1 MTGSE
6 KYGLPRQSAR
16 TIFNLSIGYLG
27 LQVTFGIESASLS
40 RIYQGFGASV
50 EDLALL
56 WLAGPVAG
64 LIVQPLIGALSDR
77 SWTRFGRRRPYMFGA
92 GLVAIFA
99 ILQLAFAPNL
109 TTAIAM
115 VWLLEFAMNALNA
128 PYRALVGDT
137 LPASQQ
143 GEGFAMQTAF
153 IGLGAFLGALAP
165 KLLSLGGVPNVSAGD
180 SAALSI
186 QIGFVIAATC
196 IAISVGWTMF
206 AVKEYG
212 REDFRRFEIADTQRS
227 PMIADPSRWV
237 DQAATTLWRYRWIA
251 SIQSFAW
258 AGLYLLWVYATP
270 AVAKQ
275 AFGAV
280 SPQSPAFA
288 DGADWVGVMF
298 ATYNGVAGLFAFILP
313 KLFDRLGVRPAH
325 SVALAIGA
333 CGLTGVAVVNSPWA
347 LLVCATMIGMSYA
360 SILSAPFVM
369 ASRIARKEASGLSIG
384 IMNIFIVLPQLA
396 MGLLMGRVMML
407 VSPNDPSAA
416 FFWAGGFTLV
426 AAVVCLVHPSR
437 ATIQATN

>member
-1 MTGSE
+1 MVTGE
-6 KYGLPRQSAR
+6 LPRQSRR
-16 TIFNLSIGYLG
+16 TIFNLSVGYLG

-56 WLAGPVAG
+56 WMAGPVAG
-64 LIVQPLIGALSDR
+64 LIVQPLIGAISDR
-77 SWTRFGRRRPYMFGA
+77 SWTRFGRRRPFMFGA
-92 GLVAIFA
+92 ALVAIFA

-137 LPASQQ
+137 LPTSQQ

-165 KLLSLGGVPNVSAGD
+165 KLLSLAGLSNVSTGD
-180 SAALSI
+180 SAAISI

-196 IAISVGWTMF
+196 LATSVGWTLF
-206 AVKEYG
+206 AVSEYG
-212 REDFRRFEIADTQRS
+212 RDDFRKFEIADTLQS
-227 PMIADPSRWV
+227 
-237 DQAATTLWRYRWIA
+237 ATTAHSTGLLGRVATSFWNYRWIA
-251 SIQSFAW
+251 AIQSFAW

-280 SPQSPAFA
+280 NPQSPAFA

-298 ATYNGVAGLFAFILP
+298 ATYNGIAGLVAFLLP
-313 KLFDRLGVRPAH
+313 KLFARLGIKQTH
-325 SVALAIGA
+325 CIALAIGA
-333 CGLTGVAVVNSPWA
+333 CGLTGVAVVSWPWA
-347 LLVCATMIGMSYA
+347 LLICATMIGVSYA

-369 ASRIARKEASGLSIG
+369 ASRIARKDGAGVSIG

-396 MGLLMGRVMML
+396 MGLLMGRIMML
-407 VSPNDPSAA
+407 VSPNDPAAA
-416 FFWAGGFTLV
+416 FFWAGGFMLV
-426 AAVVCLVHPSR
+426 AAAICFMHPSTT
-437 ATIQATN
+437 ATPTGN